1 MKKELL
7 GFGELK
13 SHRCMVYDSSHLDDI
28 LAGKSSIE
36 DIKPKFIWDSEDED
50 AYPFA
55 SFSVAHSNG
64 NIVEVFLKGHA
75 RESHNALTQTAINII
90 RNLHSF
96 NEKWDDREFRN
107 RLHISLAGRL
117 CEKSK
122 VVILKDYVNFED
134 SLFMLDSELESQ
146 DIDIQCFKLLLL
158 ERNPKIEEPDWG
170 EIYAINVNE
179 IL

>member
-28 LAGKSSIE
+28 LDGKSSIE
-36 DIKPKFIWDSEDED
+36 NIEPKFIWNSEDED

-64 NIVEVFLKGHA
+64 NIIEVFLKGDA
-75 RESHNALTQTAINII
+75 GETHNALTQTAISII

-96 NEKWDDREFRN
+96 NEEWDDTEFRN
-107 RLHISLAGRL
+107 RIHISLAGRL
-117 CEKSK
+117 WEKSQ

-134 SLFMLDSELESQ
+134 TLYMLDSELESQ
-146 DIDIQCFKLLLL
+146 GIDIQLYKLLILC
-158 ERNPKIEEPDWG
+158 RNPKIEESHWG
-170 EIYAINVNE
+170 DIYAINVNE